1 MREQVPSSR
10 ASRAD
15 QYFEQDLRNQ
25 LLWYDARATA
35 YKRNAQGL
43 AFLVIAAGSITTF
56 VQVFGQAPWVS
67 IITAGLGALVV
78 FAEGWQRIARYNE
91 TWANYRSAAERM
103 KREKRLFVSG
113 TGPYRNLNDEDAYLQ
128 FVENV
133 EAIMGEEQQLFWRN
147 RRSEASGQSSTADVI
162 SALPQKPKS

>member
-1 MREQVPSSR
+1 MWASLFVRASWRSGAGGAGMSNTALNMRDQVASSR
-10 ASRAD
+10 SSRAD
-15 QYFEQDLRNQ
+15 QYFEEDLRNQ

-35 YKRNAQGL
+35 YKWNAQSL

-91 TWANYRSAAERM
+91 TWASY
-103 KREKRLFVSG
+103 
-113 TGPYRNLNDEDAYLQ
+113 
-128 FVENV
+128 
-133 EAIMGEEQQLFWRN
+133 
-147 RRSEASGQSSTADVI
+147 
-162 SALPQKPKS
+162 